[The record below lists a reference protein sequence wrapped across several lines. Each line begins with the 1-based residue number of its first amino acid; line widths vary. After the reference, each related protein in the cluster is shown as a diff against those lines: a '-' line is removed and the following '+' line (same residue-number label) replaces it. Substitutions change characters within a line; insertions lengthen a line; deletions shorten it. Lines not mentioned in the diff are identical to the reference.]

1 MRRRHLWMFPNL
13 KFKYSSKIR
22 MEDIP
27 QAHEKAQKFEIAAL
41 FPDRKI
47 DHSNVAKSKHSLAHL
62 LLKKL

>member
-1 MRRRHLWMFPNL
+1 
-13 KFKYSSKIR
+13 

-27 QAHEKAQKFEIAAL
+27 QAHKKAQKFEIAAL